1 MLRLMLPIY
10 NQSLVSTEPVDS
22 NEPLLR
28 VPLEDIAFTQE
39 ADNVWVCAHRL
50 SLPIVDHRLGLWL
63 EDIPLTFSAMGQ
75 INIRKGCF
83 VIPCGDG
90 RFSNLDGDKV
100 RRTASFWLEERQDTP
115 RTHWPDVEAVICSVI
130 RRAESPRDI
139 SQLLKVDQETGAMS
153 LQLKWRPGDIVTEN
167 IPTVL
172 PFFDVNGNSAV
183 PISSADVPIGQKIRV
198 QFTLHCKRSPTGS
211 DLSNGS
217 LLRKVLGY

>member
-1 MLRLMLPIY
+1 MLPIY

-90 RFSNLDGDKV
+90 RF
-100 RRTASFWLEERQDTP
+100 
-115 RTHWPDVEAVICSVI
+115 II

-198 QFTLHCKRSPTGS
+198 QFTLRCKRSPTGTQILYAFFTS
-211 DLSNGS
+211 
-217 LLRKVLGY
+217 VQPV